1 MKKFLLYLAVAY
13 VALTLQAVFF
23 KGIKPDFVLV
33 LVCFYS
39 LRHGELRGIAYGAL
53 TGLLIDTVGGVILGP
68 HIVSKSLAAF
78 LICAVREKM
87 FQWNIFINT
96 VLIAILSIVDIFV
109 VYICLEV
116 FSGVHLDNM
125 PLKIFV
131 MQVIYTVVA
140 SIAAY
145 KFLKPGKVRDMLFQD

>member
-1 MKKFLLYLAVAY
+1 MKKFLLYMAVAY
-13 VALTLQAVFF
+13 LALTVQAVFF

-39 LRHGELRGIAYGAL
+39 LRHGEMRGIAYGAL
-53 TGLLIDTVGGVILGP
+53 TGLLIDTAGGVILGP

-78 LICAVREKM
+78 LVRAVREKM

-96 VLIAILSIVDIFV
+96 LLIAILSIIDIFV

-116 FSGVHLDNM
+116 FSGVPLDNM

-131 MQVIYTVVA
+131 MQVIYTIVA
-140 SIAAY
+140 SLAAY
-145 KFLKPGKVRDMLFQD
+145 NLLNPEKYGDI

>member
-53 TGLLIDTVGGVILGP
+53 TGLLIDTIGGVILGP

-78 LICAVREKM
+78 LIWSVREKM

-96 VLIAILSIVDIFV
+96 VFIAILSIVDIFV

-116 FSGVHLDNM
+116 FSGVSLDNM

>member
-1 MKKFLLYLAVAY
+1 MKKFLLYLVMAY
-13 VALTLQAVFF
+13 LALTVQAIFF

-39 LRHGELRGIAYGAL
+39 LRHGELRGIAFGAL
-53 TGLLIDTVGGVILGP
+53 TGLLIDTAGGVILGP

-78 LICAVREKM
+78 LIWSVKENM

-96 VLIAILSIVDIFV
+96 VLIAILSIVDVFV

-116 FSGVHLDNM
+116 FSGVPLDNM

-131 MQVIYTVVA
+131 IQVIYTVAA
-140 SIAAY
+140 SMAAY
-145 KFLKPGKVRDMLFQD
+145 HFFKPG

>member
-1 MKKFLLYLAVAY
+1 MKKFLLYLIMAY
-13 VALTLQAVFF
+13 LALTVQAIFF
-23 KGIKPDFVLV
+23 KGSKPDFVLV

-39 LRHGELRGIAYGAL
+39 LRHGDLRGIAYGAL
-53 TGLLIDTVGGVILGP
+53 TGLLIDTAGGVILGP

-78 LICAVREKM
+78 LIWAVREKM

-116 FSGVHLDNM
+116 FSGVPLDNM
-125 PLKIFV
+125 PIKIFV

-140 SIAAY
+140 SVAAY

>member
-1 MKKFLLYLAVAY
+1 MKKFLIYLAVAY
-13 VALTLQAVFF
+13 LALNVQAVFF

-53 TGLLIDTVGGVILGP
+53 TGLLIDTAGGIILGP

-78 LICAVREKM
+78 LVRAVREKM

-96 VLIAILSIVDIFV
+96 LLIAILSIVDIFV

-116 FSGVHLDNM
+116 FSGVPLDNM

-131 MQVIYTVVA
+131 MQVIYTIVA
-140 SIAAY
+140 SLAAY
-145 KFLKPGKVRDMLFQD
+145 KILKPEKNILFQD